1 MSKLINTTGIP
12 TVDILSKYGKGKFR
26 FVVKTR
32 LGMSVVDARD
42 FDNPRLME
50 NPGSILN
57 GYKKGVLHTVEFQPE
72 GSDYYFTIFSRMG
85 KKVNLIDETI
95 LVNLKVASINS
106 LFYNTNLY
114 NQAQY
119 SAVRSKTWDSYA
131 YQMNEEVIAE

>member
-1 MSKLINTTGIP
+1 MTKLINTTKIS

-32 LGMSVVDARD
+32 LGMSIVDAGD

-72 GSDYYFTIFSRMG
+72 GSDFYLTIFSRMG

-95 LVNLKVASINS
+95 LANLKVGTINS

-114 NQAQY
+114 SQAQY
-119 SAVRSKTWDSYA
+119 SAVNSKTWDSYA
-131 YQMNEEVIAE
+131 YQINEEVTA